1 MNGESRI
8 RAAQRD
14 EESEMPH
21 VAVVFGGP
29 SPEHDVSILTGL
41 RAARSLAE
49 AGREPL
55 ALYWGKAGD
64 WYSVDPLLE
73 ARDFVEG
80 PPRKAQGLSLTV
92 GPGGGFF
99 GKRRRL
105 DVGVVLNCC
114 HGGPGE
120 DGTLQAAF
128 DLCALRATGPSVPGS
143 VLGMDKFAFGA
154 AISAAGLRTL
164 PRVLLTPSADP
175 PHVDFPPPYI
185 VKPRF
190 GGSSIGIEVTAGMED
205 AVALVK
211 ASPHM
216 REGAVAE
223 PYLEDGRDVNI
234 GIRTHPELQLSAIEA
249 PMREE
254 GGAILSYAEK
264 YLRSGDGL
272 EGLPRELPAKLPE
285 RVVAEIRASATRVA
299 EVVGARSVAR
309 LDFLVREQEVWVNE
323 LNTIPGSLASYLWI
337 EPRISFEQQ
346 LEDMIAGAEK
356 EPARSFTTAGSD
368 GTLLRSAESIA
379 AKLA

>member
-1 MNGESRI
+1 
-8 RAAQRD
+8 
-14 EESEMPH
+14 

-41 RAARSLAE
+41 RAARTLAE

-55 ALYWGKAGD
+55 ALYWGKAGE
-64 WYSVDPLLE
+64 WFSVDPMLE
-73 ARDFVEG
+73 ARDFIEG
-80 PPRKAQGLSLTV
+80 PPRKAQELSFSI

-99 GKRRRL
+99 AKRHRL
-105 DVGVVLNCC
+105 DVAVVLNCC

-120 DGTLQAAF
+120 DGTLRAAF
-128 DLCALRATGPSVPGS
+128 DLCGLRSTGPSVAGS
-143 VLGMDKFAFGA
+143 SLGMDKFAFGA
-154 AISAAGLRTL
+154 AVSAAGLRTL
-164 PRVLLTPSADP
+164 PRVLLTPSGDP
-175 PHVDFPPPYI
+175 PSLDFPPPYI

-190 GGSSIGIEVTAGMED
+190 GGSSIGIEVTAGLED

-234 GIRTHPELQLSAIEA
+234 GIRSYPELQLSAIEA
-249 PMREE
+249 PVRQE
-254 GGAILSYAEK
+254 GGAILSYAGK
-264 YLRSGDGL
+264 YLRSGEGL
-272 EGLPRELPAKLPE
+272 EGLPRELPANLPE
-285 RVVAEIRASATRVA
+285 GVVREIRAAAARVA
-299 EVVGARSVAR
+299 DVAGVRSVAR

-346 LEDMIAGAEK
+346 LLDMIEEAERD
-356 EPARSFTTAGSD
+356 PARTFTTAGSD